1 MFLALYGDK
10 VNIGEA
16 VFISIF
22 SMAVVFVVLLI
33 ISYMIDL
40 VAVFLKKP
48 VKAKAIAKNET
59 AETIKGVTNDASVV
73 AAIAAAISSYMGVD
87 PHNLV
92 IKKIRRI
99 DKSFRRK

>member
-1 MFLALYGDK
+1 MYLALYGDK

-22 SMAVVFVVLLI
+22 SMVVVFVVLLI

-40 VAVFLKKP
+40 VALFLKKS
-48 VKAKAIAKNET
+48 VK
-59 AETIKGVTNDASVV
+59 IKEVSKTEITESIKDVTSDTSVV

-87 PHNLV
+87 PHNIV

-99 DKSFRRK
+99 DNSFRRK